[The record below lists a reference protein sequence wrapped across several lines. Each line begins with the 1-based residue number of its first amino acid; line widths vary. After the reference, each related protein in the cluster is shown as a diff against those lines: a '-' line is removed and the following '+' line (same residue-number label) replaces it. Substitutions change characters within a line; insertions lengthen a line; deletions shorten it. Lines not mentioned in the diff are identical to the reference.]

1 VVFIISYFFVICDF
15 VLYNWVLF
23 KDVIKYNNK
32 ILSCQP
38 DIPEDILIKIYDN
51 MLADQFR

>member
-23 KDVIKYNNK
+23 KDVIKYYNK